1 MSQIKIWRH
10 VNFVLFIIL
19 FTAINA
25 FAQVEVRSQIDSVTI
40 YVDRALIVRKANV
53 YLDESSTLRFAD
65 LSGLLD
71 DNTVRIK
78 AENIKLGEVQIRR
91 GYLDKPS
98 GRVKILKDS
107 IQLLEAQERNYNDE
121 IKVLEAKET
130 FLNSIKLGSPE
141 LIAKDLQQGRI
152 APDAWRQALVFVA
165 DELTKVKSR
174 QFKIEQAKAELKI
187 TLDALRKELREKQAL
202 LENRKDIFVEA
213 EVKSPGNYGIQ
224 LSYVIPYAVSWSP
237 YYELRAAPSLGE
249 VEVNY
254 FAKISQ
260 TTAEDWERVKVVLS
274 TAKPA
279 LSGIIPALS
288 PWYLNLY
295 EARPLPTRSMQMM
308 ESQTYEKGIDYGA
321 KAETYEI
328 PTVETGI
335 SIQYVIPARIT
346 LKSGEPAKKVT
357 LLQTQ
362 FPATFQYYTLP
373 KVQEIAYLNGKFK
386 NSSNYI
392 FLAGNANTYVGN
404 EFSGNTYLNTIAPEE
419 SSEISFGTD
428 ERVRVKRELIKTL
441 VSSVGLFS
449 KREKKEFEYRIT
461 IENLHQQDIDIK
473 IIEQIP
479 ISQHKDIEVKVTK
492 IEPAGYEEDKN
503 LGSFT
508 YQPKIKPQQKFIITL
523 NYYVEYPKGKI
534 VNGLY

>member
-1 MSQIKIWRH
+1 
-10 VNFVLFIIL
+10 
-19 FTAINA
+19 
-25 FAQVEVRSQIDSVTI
+25 
-40 YVDRALIVRKANV
+40 
-53 YLDESSTLRFAD
+53 
-65 LSGLLD
+65 
-71 DNTVRIK
+71 
-78 AENIKLGEVQIRR
+78 
-91 GYLDKPS
+91 
-98 GRVKILKDS
+98 
-107 IQLLEAQERNYNDE
+107 
-121 IKVLEAKET
+121 
-130 FLNSIKLGSPE
+130 
-141 LIAKDLQQGRI
+141 
-152 APDAWRQALVFVA
+152 QALLFVA

-213 EVKSPGNYGIQ
+213 EVKSPGNYAIQ

-237 YYELRAAPSLGE
+237 YYELRADPSLGS

-279 LSGIIPALS
+279 LSGIIPILS

-295 EARPLPTRSMQMM
+295 EARPLPTRGMPMT
-308 ESQTYEKGIDYGA
+308 ESQAYEKIVDYGA

-335 SIQYVIPARIT
+335 SIQYVIPGRIT

-362 FPATFQYYTLP
+362 FPATFQYYTIP

-419 SSEISFGTD
+419 SCEISFGTD
-428 ERVRVKRELIKTL
+428 ERVKVKHELIKTM

-449 KREKKEFEYRIT
+449 KREKKEFEYRST
-461 IENLHQQDIDIK
+461 IENLHKQDIDIK

-492 IEPAGYEEDKN
+492 IEPSSYEEDKN

-508 YQPKIKPQQKFIITL
+508 YQPKIKPQQKFVITL

-534 VNGLY
+534 INGLY